1 MTSFRHLGRLLF
13 FSICI
18 EVKGKQMDIISMTN
32 GRGGGGCRGPRGMSF
47 NGTYDRWDIINVTV
61 LIRSI
66 TQTKQLCSTRS

>member
-1 MTSFRHLGRLLF
+1 
-13 FSICI
+13 
-18 EVKGKQMDIISMTN
+18 MDIVSMTN
-32 GRGGGGCRGPRGMSF
+32 GRGGGGCRGPRSMSF